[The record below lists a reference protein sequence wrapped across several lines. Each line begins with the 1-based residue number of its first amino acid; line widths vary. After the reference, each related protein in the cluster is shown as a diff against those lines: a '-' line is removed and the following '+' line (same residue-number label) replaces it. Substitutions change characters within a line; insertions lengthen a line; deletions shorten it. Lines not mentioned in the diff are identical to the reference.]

1 MPADLEAG
9 LADRGWAVIDLP
21 DPQPVLWARD
31 RLVARLR
38 EALPGLMDLGSYHA
52 MVEDDRHLATLFDVA
67 TDYWE
72 SGAGPAIVAANLDF
86 FRRLLGPDLHVQ
98 RRPYLRC
105 VRPGR
110 PEDAAPL
117 HRDTYYGA
125 SAYEVSAVVPFADMT
140 EEDAIRAIPGSH
152 VEPDAAYPYR
162 QLPADQTLIGSPRH
176 RLGYPYAPRLLD
188 PSLAARAEPV
198 SVRLGQAM
206 IFGLSLVHGGGVN
219 RGTGTRF
226 STDIRVVNTLA
237 PVQHSRG
244 VDAQYFVPLCSSPV
258 GRSAARYQAANQTGK
273 PDRSG

>member
-1 MPADLEAG
+1 MPRDLETD
-9 LADRGWAVIDLP
+9 LAERGWAVVDLP
-21 DPQPVLWARD
+21 DARPVFHARD
-31 RLVARLR
+31 RLAAHLR
-38 EALPGLMDLGSYHA
+38 AALPGLVDLGSYHA
-52 MVEDDRHLATLFDVA
+52 VVKDDRHVDILFDAA

-72 SGAGPAIVAANLDF
+72 SGAGRAIVAGNLDV

-110 PEDAAPL
+110 PDDAAPL

-125 SAYEVSAVVPFADMT
+125 SPYEMSAVVPFTDMT
-140 EEDAIRAIPGSH
+140 DDDAIRAIPGSH

-162 QLPADQTLIGSPRH
+162 QLPADQALIGSPRH

-188 PSLAARAEPV
+188 PSLAARAEAVP
-198 SVRLGQAM
+198 VRLGQAM